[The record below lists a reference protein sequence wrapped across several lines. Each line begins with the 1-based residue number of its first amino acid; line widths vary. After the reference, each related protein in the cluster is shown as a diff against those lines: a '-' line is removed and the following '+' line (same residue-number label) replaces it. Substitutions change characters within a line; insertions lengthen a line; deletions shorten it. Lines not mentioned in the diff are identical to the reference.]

1 MIEDAWPMLAKS
13 FGTLLNEYVEDMEY
27 AFPLEANG
35 VRLSC
40 FGLSKRRSRLANGR
54 SELLVSTVS
63 SSSGESSTI
72 SDATEIEHAWP
83 GWKLVVSKEE
93 PKAVAPEDV
102 KDYIEAYS
110 DWLVLDSVWPQ
121 LDAFLHGFRS
131 SQLFDQHT
139 LLLLGPSN
147 LKAYVEGTD
156 ILNIDELRAATRYDG
171 YVATQR
177 YITSF
182 WRVVTSWPQE
192 KQKLLLKFVTA
203 AERIPISGASH
214 LTFIIKKAQPE
225 NLDAL
230 PTSSTCFGTLMLP
243 RYPSTEIMAAKLSLA
258 LKYGAEGF
266 GAG

>member
-1 MIEDAWPMLAKS
+1 MIEDAWPTLARS
-13 FGTLLNEYVEDMEY
+13 LRSLLSEYVEDLEY

-40 FGLSKRRSRLANGR
+40 FGLTKRRALVTGGR
-54 SELLVSTVS
+54 SELQVSTIS
-63 SSSGESSTI
+63 ASSGESSTM
-72 SDATEIEHAWP
+72 SDAAEIAHAWP
-83 GWKLVVSKEE
+83 GWKLVMSYEE
-93 PKAVAPEDV
+93 PKAVTSDHIE
-102 KDYIEAYS
+102 DYIEAHS
-110 DWLVLDSVWPQ
+110 DWLVFDSVWPQ

-131 SQLFDQHT
+131 SRLIDQQT
-139 LLLLGPSN
+139 LSLLGPSH

-156 ILNIDELRAATRYDG
+156 TLDIHELRAATRYDG
-171 YVATQR
+171 YNATQR

-182 WRVVTSWPQE
+182 WRVVASWPQE

-214 LTFIIKKAQPE
+214 LTFIIKKAQPD

-243 RYPSTEIMAAKLSLA
+243 RYPSTEIMAEKLSLA